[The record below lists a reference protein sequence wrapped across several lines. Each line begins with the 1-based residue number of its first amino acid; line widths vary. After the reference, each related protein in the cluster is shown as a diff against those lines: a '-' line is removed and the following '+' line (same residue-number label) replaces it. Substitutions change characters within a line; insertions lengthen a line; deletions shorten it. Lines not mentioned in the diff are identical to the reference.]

1 MLNSR
6 SNAKIVYD
14 LEPALEDQINGADRR
29 VRSVVQME
37 GRGTLFRSSCCTGPL
52 IYVAG
57 N

>member
-14 LEPALEDQINGADRR
+14 LEPALEDQINGAGRGG
-29 VRSVVQME
+29 SVVQME